1 MLTRLS
7 AFHSERKFK
16 MSESIV
22 FEKSKQ
28 FSVRIVNLFKYLKE
42 DKKEYVL
49 STQLLRSG
57 TSIGANIAEACC
69 AISKK
74 DFLSKMYIAYK
85 ECAETLYWLELLKRT
100 DYLTD
105 KEYQSV
111 REDCQELERMLS
123 SITKSLRGSIR
134 AGKSKGD
141 KNS

>member
-1 MLTRLS
+1 MLPKLF
-7 AFHSERKFK
+7 ALHSERKFK

-28 FSVRIVNLFKYLKE
+28 FSVRIVNLYKYLKG
-42 DKKEYVL
+42 DKKEFVL
-49 STQLLRSG
+49 SAQLLRSG

-74 DFLSKMYIAYK
+74 EFLSKMYIAYK

-100 DYLTD
+100 DYLTN

-111 REDCQELERMLS
+111 EDCKEL
-123 SITKSLRGSIR
+123 
-134 AGKSKGD
+134 
-141 KNS
+141 